1 MKAMAEEKGKKEAG
15 SGKAVEPARPR
26 PSITEFVTQV
36 RQEVAKVTWPT
47 RQETTVSTIAVFVM
61 LGMAAVFFFLVDWV
75 LGLLV
80 KFVMNLV

>member
-1 MKAMAEEKGKKEAG
+1 MKAMVDEKGKKEAG

-26 PSITEFVTQV
+26 PSAMEFIAQV

-47 RQETTVSTIAVFVM
+47 RPETFTSTVAVFIM
-61 LGMAAVFFFLVDWV
+61 LAMAAAFFFLVDLL
-75 LGLLV
+75 LGYLV

>member
-26 PSITEFVTQV
+26 PTVMEFIAQV

-47 RQETTVSTIAVFVM
+47 RGETFTSTVAVFIM
-61 LGMAAVFFFLVDWV
+61 LAMAAVFFFVVDLI
-75 LGLLV
+75 LGYAV
-80 KFVMNLV
+80 QFVMNLV

>member
-15 SGKAVEPARPR
+15 GGKAVEPARPR
-26 PSITEFVTQV
+26 PSIMEFVAQV

-75 LGLLV
+75 LGMIV